1 MKIDHMGYLMNHL
14 DQPVVVIV
22 GGGPVGLATAI
33 ELGTRKIH
41 CILLERNIRDSWS
54 PRAKTTHTRTRGFM
68 RRWGVAK
75 DLAKASPFG
84 IDYPSNI
91 HFVTRMN
98 GYKLT
103 RFDNAINCL
112 PVRDDRYTD
121 HSKSSEERRVGKKS
135 VSTYGYR

>member
-75 DLAKASPFG
+75 DLAK
-84 IDYPSNI
+84 
-91 HFVTRMN
+91 R
-98 GYKLT
+98 
-103 RFDNAINCL
+103 
-112 PVRDDRYTD
+112 
-121 HSKSSEERRVGKKS
+121 SEEHTSELQSLMRSSYAVFCLKKKKHQQLKKTATIS
-135 VSTYGYR
+135 NTPKHNHIKHTT

>member
-54 PRAKTTHTRTRGFM
+54 PRAKTTHTRTRGLLS
-68 RRWGVAK
+68 RWGVAK
-75 DLAKASPFG
+75 DIAKAYTLG
-84 IDYPSNI
+84 IAYQSNL
-91 HFVTRMN
+91 HFVHIGQATCR
-98 GYKLT
+98 
-103 RFDNAINCL
+103 
-112 PVRDDRYTD
+112 
-121 HSKSSEERRVGKKS
+121 ERV
-135 VSTYGYR
+135 